1 MSDERAPDGL
11 DVTEREPHPDQE
23 MNPWILRAVALF
35 GIAVLALVVLRPASD
50 DDSFPVPQFSLNH
63 LSGDGSI
70 SSDDV
75 AGKITVINFWASW
88 CGPCRREAPLLDK
101 ISSEYP
107 GDEVVVIGVVVQDT
121 PEEAQA
127 FVRKFGLTYT
137 IADGLDQELYR
148 ALRKSAS
155 AREGLPQTYFVAP
168 DGRVSLAGD
177 GAPVLGELDE
187 AELRAAIEALEDDS
201 R

>member
-1 MSDERAPDGL
+1 MSNERASDDLG
-11 DVTEREPHPDQE
+11 DAEREPNPVRE
-23 MNPWILRAVALF
+23 RNPWILRVVALC
-35 GIAVLALVVLRPASD
+35 GIAVLAVVMLRPASKA
-50 DDSFPVPQFSLNH
+50 DSFPIPQFSLDH

-70 SSDDV
+70 SSDEI
-75 AGKITVINFWASW
+75 AGKIAIINFWASW
-88 CGPCRREAPLLDK
+88 CGPCRREAPLLNQ
-101 ISSEYP
+101 IASEYS
-107 GDEVVVIGVVVQDT
+107 EEELVVIGVVVQDT

-155 AREGLPQTYFVAP
+155 AQEGLPQTYFVGP
-168 DGRVSLAGD
+168 DGQISLVGD

-187 AELRAAIEALEDDS
+187 AELRAAIAALGGDAG
-201 R
+201 

>member
-1 MSDERAPDGL
+1 MSDERASDGPD
-11 DVTEREPHPDQE
+11 VAEREGHPDRE
-23 MNPWILRAVALF
+23 MNPWILRAVALC

-50 DDSFPVPQFSLNH
+50 EDSFPVPQFSLDH

-70 SSDDV
+70 SSDDL
-75 AGKITVINFWASW
+75 AGKIAVINFWASW
-88 CGPCRREAPLLDK
+88 CGPCRREAPLLDQ
-101 ISSEYP
+101 ISSEYSE
-107 GDEVVVIGVVVQDT
+107 DDLVVIGVVVQDT

-155 AREGLPQTYFVAP
+155 AREGLPQTYFIGT
-168 DGRVSLAGD
+168 DGQISLAGES
-177 GAPVLGELDE
+177 APVLGELDE
-187 AELRAAIEALEDDS
+187 TELRAAIEALGADP